1 MNKNTSPIME
11 GTALTTPLKKLWKN
25 EYFQTAVVI
34 GVIVLVVFGF
44 WFGSQV
50 VLNTPIP
57 AVAVVSGSM
66 CIPYDSVCDGWT
78 HPFARTLHI
87 GDLLI
92 VQGVN
97 PKDLNTNYP
106 NSDIIVFQRPDRP
119 DDPDAKIVHRIVGK
133 VEVNGTLYFYTKGD
147 GNSGYKWPTD
157 PQGIIYSWRPSPSDP
172 SSTYNG
178 AVRQD
183 FVYGR
188 VVMRIPWL
196 GHIVLFMNQKT
207 NPIGLPIIVALII
220 LLVII
225 EFVVP
230 LLRGKKEP
238 EQQKEA
244 QQQP

>member
-1 MNKNTSPIME
+1 LE
-11 GTALTTPLKKLWKN
+11 GTALTAPLKKLWKN

-44 WFGSQV
+44 WFCSQV
-50 VLNTPIP
+50 FLNTQIP
-57 AVAVVSGSM
+57 AVAVISGSM
-66 CIPYDSVCDGWT
+66 CIPYDGSCDGWT
-78 HPFARTLHI
+78 HPFDRTLHI

-119 DDPDAKIVHRIVGK
+119 DDPDAKIVHRIAGK

-157 PQGIIYSWRPSPSDP
+157 PQGIIDSWHPSPSDP

-220 LLVII
+220 LLVVI

-244 QQQP
+244 QRQP